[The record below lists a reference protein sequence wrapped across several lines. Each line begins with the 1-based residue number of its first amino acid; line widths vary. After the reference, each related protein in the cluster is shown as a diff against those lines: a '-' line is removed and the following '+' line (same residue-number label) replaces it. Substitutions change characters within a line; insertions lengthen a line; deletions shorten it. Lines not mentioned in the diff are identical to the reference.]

1 MSVSSS
7 EDLPVIR
14 YIDVPKAIQ
23 LIPKAFNGNPQELR
37 EFIQNVEN
45 AYEVI
50 DPVENGLLLK
60 FVCAKIGRS

>member
-7 EDLPVIR
+7 EDPPVMR

-45 AYEVI
+45 A
-50 DPVENGLLLK
+50 
-60 FVCAKIGRS
+60 